1 MCYNE
6 YVYDTQQTIFR
17 ETVGEFAMKYV
28 NDLSNRQKA
37 RVITLFI
44 ISILLF
50 FNATGYV
57 SGIEDA
63 GHQIDYVEDM
73 DVDGSDFS
81 PIANLFIL
89 GTNGILQLLTGLL
102 AAAAMIILSLILLV
116 PWRLAAIRK
125 NSEISKK
132 ELSIA
137 KAILI
142 LFVTITLITSCILT
156 RFTYVSFIVLL
167 VLIPTV
173 FLLTL
178 GVLPLKNAYKRANEN
193 QTGE

>member
-1 MCYNE
+1 M
-6 YVYDTQQTIFR
+6 
-17 ETVGEFAMKYV
+17 
-28 NDLSNRQKA
+28 
-37 RVITLFI
+37 FI

-50 FNATGYV
+50 FYAARYISV
-57 SGIEDA
+57 IQEA

-89 GTNGILQLLTGLL
+89 GTNGMLQLLTGLL

-142 LFVTITLITSCILT
+142 LFITITLITSCILT
-156 RFTYVSFIVLL
+156 RFTYISFIILL
-167 VLIPTV
+167 VLIPAV

-193 QTGE
+193 QAGE

>member
-1 MCYNE
+1 
-6 YVYDTQQTIFR
+6 
-17 ETVGEFAMKYV
+17 MKYV
-28 NDLSNRQKA
+28 KDLSNRQKA

-50 FNATGYV
+50 ISTIGYIN
-57 SGIEDA
+57 GIADA

-73 DVDGSDFS
+73 SVDGSDFS

-89 GTNGILQLLTGLL
+89 GTNGILQFLTGLL
-102 AAAAMIILSLILLV
+102 AAVAMIILSLILLV
-116 PWRLAAIRK
+116 PWRLTAIRK

-137 KAILI
+137 KTILI

-156 RFTYVSFIVLL
+156 RFTYVSFIALL

-178 GVLPLKNAYKRANEN
+178 GVLPLKNAYKRTNEN